1 MLVTAT
7 LVVVPSLRVN
17 SGWTSTERG
26 TETTG
31 IRGMEETGIL
41 RKTEGIGTRA
51 VTVEGTHFPVLTLF
65 TPSSCLIQ
73 SSIFSRPEPEQQNPG
88 NNLHVSGL
96 SLDVEARD
104 LEEYFG
110 TVGKVN
116 LFLVFP
122 SPILLLT
129 ASPRTAATR
138 SPRLRSCTTP
148 TPALPVVSGSS

>member
-1 MLVTAT
+1 MDVD
-7 LVVVPSLRVN
+7 R
-17 SGWTSTERG
+17 ERNG
-26 TETTG
+26 DDRDQRNG
-31 IRGMEETGIL
+31 GDRYPPQDRRDRDAGGDRG
-41 RKTEGIGTRA
+41 RYA
-51 VTVEGTHFPVLTLF
+51 FP
-65 TPSSCLIQ
+65 CLDPVYTIIV
-73 SSIFSRPEPEQQNPG
+73 SHSVFHSRPEPEQQNPG

-110 TVGKVN
+110 TVGKVI

-122 SPILLLT
+122 SPLFLLT

-138 SPRLRSCTTP
+138 SPRLRSCTTL